1 MPSRHRAREHSLQ
14 ILFQWDA
21 RKEPI
26 EAAIAS
32 FYETLYSEQSEQ
44 LPARD
49 AFVDR
54 LVLGVVENITE
65 IDRRLAQHAE
75 HWRIERMP
83 AVDRNVLRL
92 AIYEMMAMD
101 TPPPVAIDEAIELAR
116 RFSGEESVQFVN
128 GVLDAA
134 KREIEEAGGGKP
146 AAENTGKRQRKSGKK
161 PVAQS
166 KTTPP

>member
-1 MPSRHRAREHSLQ
+1 MSSRHRARERSLQ
-14 ILFQWDA
+14 ILFEWDA

-26 EAAIAS
+26 EDAIAS
-32 FYETLYSEQSEQ
+32 FYDTLYDEQSDSK
-44 LPARD
+44 PAPD
-49 AFVDR
+49 EFVEK
-54 LVLGVVENITE
+54 LVKGVVENIAE

-92 AIYEMMAMD
+92 AIYEMMALD

-116 RFSGEESVQFVN
+116 RFSGEESVQFIN

-134 KREIEEAGGGKP
+134 KREIES
-146 AAENTGKRQRKSGKK
+146 AARYGQG
-161 PVAQS
+161 
-166 KTTPP
+166 

>member
-1 MPSRHRAREHSLQ
+1 MPSRHRARERALQ

-26 EAAIAS
+26 EASISS
-32 FYETLYSEQSEQ
+32 FYDTLYSEQSETR
-44 LPARD
+44 PAPD
-49 AFVDR
+49 EFVDR
-54 LVLGVVENITE
+54 LVNGVVENIAE
-65 IDRRLAQHAE
+65 IDRRLSQHAE

-92 AIYEMMAMD
+92 AIFEMMALD

-116 RFSGEESVQFVN
+116 RFSGEESVQFIN

-134 KREIEEAGGGKP
+134 KREIDS
-146 AAENTGKRQRKSGKK
+146 AARYGQG
-161 PVAQS
+161 
-166 KTTPP
+166 

>member
-1 MPSRHRAREHSLQ
+1 MPSRHRARERSLQ

-21 RKEPI
+21 RKGSI
-26 EAAIAS
+26 EDAISS
-32 FYETLYSEQSEQ
+32 FYDTLYSEQSETQ
-44 LPARD
+44 PLREE
-49 AFVDR
+49 FVDR
-54 LVLGVVENITE
+54 LVKGVAENITE
-65 IDRRLAQHAE
+65 IDRRLAHHAE

-116 RFSGEESVQFVN
+116 RFSGEDSVQFVN

-134 KREIEEAGGGKP
+134 KREIES
-146 AAENTGKRQRKSGKK
+146 AARYGQG
-161 PVAQS
+161 
-166 KTTPP
+166 

>member
-1 MPSRHRAREHSLQ
+1 MASRRRARQRALQ
-14 ILFQWDA
+14 ILFLWDA
-21 RKEPI
+21 RGQPVD
-26 EAAIAS
+26 EAIDAYYDA
-32 FYETLYSEQSEQ
+32 LYSEEK
-44 LPARD
+44 PERD
-49 AFVDR
+49 PFVAD
-54 LVLGVVENITE
+54 LVRGTVAHSAAVDELISK
-65 IDRRLAQHAE
+65 HAE

-134 KREIEEAGGGKP
+134 KREIEGAAGHG
-146 AAENTGKRQRKSGKK
+146 Q
-161 PVAQS
+161 
-166 KTTPP
+166 

>member
-1 MPSRHRAREHSLQ
+1 MPSRHRSRERSLQ

-21 RKEPI
+21 RKGSI
-26 EAAIAS
+26 DDAISS
-32 FYETLYSEQSEQ
+32 FYEGLYSEQSETK
-44 LPARD
+44 PERD
-49 AFVDR
+49 EFVDR
-54 LVLGVVENITE
+54 LVKGVAENIAE
-65 IDRRLAQHAE
+65 IDRRLTQHAE

-116 RFSGEESVQFVN
+116 RFSGEESVHFIN

-134 KREIEEAGGGKP
+134 KREIEG
-146 AAENTGKRQRKSGKK
+146 AARHGQ
-161 PVAQS
+161 
-166 KTTPP
+166 

>member
-1 MPSRHRAREHSLQ
+1 MQSRHRAREQSLQ

-21 RKEPI
+21 RKEPV

-32 FYETLYSEQSEQ
+32 FYDTLYSEQNEK

-49 AFVDR
+49 EFVDR
-54 LVLGVVENITE
+54 LVLGVVENIAE

-134 KREIEEAGGGKP
+134 KREIEEAAGGKTIT
-146 AAENTGKRQRKSGKK
+146 ENTGKRQRKSGKK
-161 PVAQS
+161 PS
-166 KTTPP
+166 